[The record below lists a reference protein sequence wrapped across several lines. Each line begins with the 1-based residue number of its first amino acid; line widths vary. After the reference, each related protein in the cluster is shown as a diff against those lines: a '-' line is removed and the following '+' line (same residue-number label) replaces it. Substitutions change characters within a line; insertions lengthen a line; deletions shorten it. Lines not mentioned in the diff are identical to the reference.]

1 MTRGTA
7 HCLAIQRTRD
17 AVLSRTDLRKLG
29 FDRSP
34 FLVPDRRHTH
44 AAFLSLPY
52 VSLGN
57 MDVDPL
63 K

>member
-1 MTRGTA
+1 
-7 HCLAIQRTRD
+7 
-17 AVLSRTDLRKLG
+17 VLSRTDLRKLG